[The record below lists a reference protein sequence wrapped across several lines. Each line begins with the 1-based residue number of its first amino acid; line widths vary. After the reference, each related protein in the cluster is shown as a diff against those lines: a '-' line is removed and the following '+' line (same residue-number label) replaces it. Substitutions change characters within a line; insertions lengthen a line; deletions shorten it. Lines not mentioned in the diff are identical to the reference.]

1 MKLNK
6 IATTYSLAT
15 QGIFS
20 MVCFMGL
27 GFFIGYCIDK
37 ESAWPAILAVVGVLL
52 GLFTFVSY
60 LLYLISIDE
69 KERKK
74 GKIDDSNEKKD

>member
-6 IATTYSLAT
+6 VATTYSLAT

-20 MVCFMGL
+20 MVCFMAL
-27 GFFIGYCIDK
+27 GYFIGYLIDK
-37 ESAWPAILAVVGVLL
+37 DSPWPAILAVVGVLI
-52 GLFTFVSY
+52 GLFTFVSN
-60 LLYLISIDE
+60 LLYLISLEE

-74 GKIDDSNEKKD
+74 SKIEDSNEKKD